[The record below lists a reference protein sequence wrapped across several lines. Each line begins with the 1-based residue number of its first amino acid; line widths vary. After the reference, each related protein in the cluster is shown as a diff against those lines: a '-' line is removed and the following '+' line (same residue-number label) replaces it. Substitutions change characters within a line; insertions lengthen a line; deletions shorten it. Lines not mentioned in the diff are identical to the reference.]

1 MVLIVGVILLI
12 AANVVVLSV
21 NSRRQYTSYG
31 LGKFAISL
39 VAPFQEI
46 VTSSMRSIRDVWHH
60 YFALVSIAYENDR
73 LHSDLRKAVEQ
84 NNRLQEMELANARLR
99 KLLEF
104 RAKMRTQ
111 VLAAEVIG
119 QDPSPWFKTV
129 IINKGGIDGVLKG
142 LPVVIPEGITG
153 LITEVSPSYS
163 KVLLIIDQN
172 SAVDALGQS
181 TRARGIISGDPEGK
195 CAFNYVL
202 RKHDIQIGEIVVS
215 SGLDGVFPKGLRIG
229 AVSEVLKP
237 RAGIFQKVIVTPF
250 VDFEKLEEVLV
261 ILDRPTRQ
269 VEETA
274 GS

>member
-1 MVLIVGVILLI
+1 M
-12 AANVVVLSV
+12 
-21 NSRRQYTSYG
+21 
-31 LGKFAISL
+31 
-39 VAPFQEI
+39 
-46 VTSSMRSIRDVWHH
+46 
-60 YFALVSIAYENDR
+60 
-73 LHSDLRKAVEQ
+73 
-84 NNRLQEMELANARLR
+84 
-99 KLLEF
+99 
-104 RAKMRTQ
+104 
-111 VLAAEVIG
+111 
-119 QDPSPWFKTV
+119 
-129 IINKGGIDGVLKG
+129 
-142 LPVVIPEGITG
+142 PVVIPEGITG

-237 RAGIFQKVIVTPF
+237 SAGIFQKVVVTPF

-261 ILDRPTRQ
+261 ILDSPTRAP
-269 VEETA
+269 EKTPA
-274 GS
+274 S